1 LSRREI
7 GGSWVGRITGST
19 GKSIDDERVAEGSVV
34 CAEQRVVQEGWSPS
48 DAQMRG
54 VISEDGGNSSSAR
67 ASALEGRVS
76 TVKWDPKGMRRSI
89 GPQSM
94 EATPKMNRSA
104 KGGTRSSLHYRGEGV
119 LIHPPYQGVCGRHDT
134 EEQRVTSGE
143 LTQVRGWH
151 CAKRAYKRYAK
162 GRAMLRQ

>member
-1 LSRREI
+1 MSVADGALGRPGKANRRTP
-7 GGSWVGRITGST
+7 GMHVD
-19 GKSIDDERVAEGSVV
+19 GKSDGSVM

-54 VISEDGGNSSSAR
+54 VISKDGGNSSSAR

-119 LIHPPYQGVCGRHDT
+119 LIHPPYQGVCG
-134 EEQRVTSGE
+134 
-143 LTQVRGWH
+143 
-151 CAKRAYKRYAK
+151 
-162 GRAMLRQ
+162 